1 MRGLLSYM
9 TVPANTRDHLIHDM
23 FSMFSNGVHILGM
36 IPATLCSAER
46 SPSALRRVKTYLSS
60 TMGQK
65 RVSNIAFINTER
77 AYANSEVNNDMD
89 RSITDIFGRQ
99 NAKDN

>member
-9 TVPANTRDHLIHDM
+9 TVPANTRDHLIHD
-23 FSMFSNGVHILGM
+23 MFSNGVHILGM

-46 SPSALRRVKTYLSS
+46 SPSALRRSRVKTYLSS